1 MAQATE
7 TGMAVY
13 YLDLLP
19 DNDVAEDGKERE
31 DCWKCCFAVD
41 HEERHMIDFQPV
53 GKVSYSPTTLVAVCD
68 NYDFV
73 APVYELLRRRI
84 SGEDSR

>member
-1 MAQATE
+1 MT
-7 TGMAVY
+7 VY
-13 YLDLLP
+13 YLDFLP
-19 DNDVAEDGKERE
+19 DNDVAEDGEERE
-31 DCWKCCFAVD
+31 DGWKCCFAVD
-41 HEERHMIDFQPV
+41 NEEGHMIDFQPV
-53 GKVSYSPTTLVAVCD
+53 GKVSHAPTTLVAMCD